1 MNWQRQLEQVLVAWV
16 LDGAPD
22 ETVDVLVPY
31 RRPLGTRAQ
40 RREAWPVDAVIY
52 ELWDDRHPFPEVAA
66 ARLNLPPL
74 STYAHAVRLL
84 WSMCDGDEFPPQNCS
99 EAARYLATMPT
110 EILHRHHETID
121 RALGREHVRRGAAAP
136 RTATTR
142 VPA

>member
-1 MNWQRQLEQVLVAWV
+1 MNWQRHLEQVFVTWV

-22 ETVDVLVPY
+22 ESVDVLVPY
-31 RRPLGTRAQ
+31 RRPSGTRAT
-40 RREAWPVDAVIY
+40 RREAWPVDALVY

-74 STYAHAVRLL
+74 STHAHAVRLL
-84 WSMCDGDEFPPQNCS
+84 WTLYDGDEFPARSCS

-110 EILHRHHETID
+110 EILHRHHESID
-121 RALGREHVRRGAAAP
+121 RAVGRESVRRTP
-136 RTATTR
+136 TRTATTR

>member
-1 MNWQRQLEQVLVAWV
+1 MNWQRHLEQVLVAWV

-31 RRPLGTRAQ
+31 RRPRSTRAQ

-99 EAARYLATMPT
+99 EAARYLATMPP

-121 RALGREHVRRGAAAP
+121 RALGREHVRRAEAAP
-136 RTATTR
+136 RTTTTQ